1 MMQRFFSPNSP
12 LMKVM
17 KWIERMFHVQFL
29 WILYSLRG
37 LVVAGLFPATAAMF
51 ATMRRLIRIPGGF
64 GLNDY
69 FKKEYKANFK
79 KANGLGYLLVI
90 LLFLF
95 ILNFRSAQLM
105 EGTAG
110 MIFVILSFVMIVV
123 LFLLLISSWGVMAH
137 YELGILEIIKHTL
150 IIFSVNPLH
159 VVLLLISLVVF
170 GWASWRLGILLPLVL
185 FSMLAYIVMWLVYDA
200 ANRASGRTE
209 TDEEKE

>member
-1 MMQRFFSPNSP
+1 MQRFFSPDSP
-12 LMKVM
+12 LMKFM

-79 KANGLGYLLVI
+79 KANGLGYLLSI
-90 LLFLF
+90 LLILF
-95 ILNFRSAQLM
+95 ALNFRSAQLM

-110 MIFVILSFVMIVV
+110 VVFVVISFVMMVI

-137 YELGILEIIKHTL
+137 FELGVFEIIKHTL
-150 IIFSVNPLH
+150 IIFSVNPIH
-159 VVLLLISLVVF
+159 VILLLVLLVIF

-185 FSMLAYIVMWLVYDA
+185 FSMLSYFVMWLVYDA
-200 ANRASGRTE
+200 ANRAGAKTE
-209 TDEEKE
+209 ADEEKQ